1 MIKKSGKY
9 NRDKSRRQPKQ
20 QTASKRT
27 ANRKMSASVAPT
39 MAILAK
45 EAMMNIPEHLNTKK
59 EIEEYFKIAIKEIV
73 MKKKE
78 EEKAA
83 KPKVAKPKKDK
94 VIDSN
99 EDEPKAIPVKV
110 AKPPT
115 KRKIFYDEMHI
126 KIKDLFP
133 GLNPQKT
140 KKKIDE
146 LWKIHMDE
154 LYGSR

>member
-1 MIKKSGKY
+1 MSA
-9 NRDKSRRQPKQ
+9 
-20 QTASKRT
+20 TAATT
-27 ANRKMSASVAPT
+27 ATAATASVAPT
-39 MAILAK
+39 MAILTK
-45 EAMMNIPEHLNTKK
+45 DAMMNIPEHLNTKK

-73 MKKKE
+73 VKKKE

-83 KPKVAKPKKDK
+83 KPDKVKKPKKDK

-99 EDEPKAIPVKV
+99 EDEPKKAIPEKA

-154 LYGSR
+154 LYAWKPM